1 MMNVAALCK
10 MVTSHRE
17 DISLSPLKKKV
28 SAQDI
33 VKPDKECFGL
43 TPS

>member
-1 MMNVAALCK
+1 MINVTFPCK

-17 DISLSPLKKKV
+17 DIFLKEKKV
-28 SAQDI
+28 CAQDI